1 MALVPFASRCV
12 GYQIPTCGGL
22 AMQVRRCAVVFI
34 EPRERLDFDL
44 SQLVAGGTGVEMVRE
59 WIALAAHL
67 DQETVLDADEVESIG
82 LLSPTQWITFE
93 EACKLLPQERVDGL
107 ICKGLLVTDHEDHAT
122 MREQDEKIRA
132 SHWRGLSAAMHRH
145 TRWQG
150 IDTHEAERRFGK
162 ETEQPFF
169 DRLGAPEPP
178 VRERVESARR
188 IALGKP
194 AESSLEALIRQRVTC
209 RSWDASRPL
218 STEDFA
224 STLYRTFAARAVSDE
239 PGITVMKRAVPSAGG
254 LHPTEAYLLVQ
265 NVEGVKP
272 GLYHYH
278 PIDHAL
284 EPLGDVPGSESAALA
299 LRMVAGQQHF
309 MKAHVLIVLAS
320 RFRRTFWKYRN
331 HAKAFRAVILD
342 AGHLSQMLYLAA
354 TERGL
359 AAFITAAV
367 NERDIEQIFGL
378 DPMLEGVLA
387 VSGFGWRGNLV
398 DEVEFDPLGSV
409 WPKST

>member
-1 MALVPFASRCV
+1 MH
-12 GYQIPTCGGL
+12 I
-22 AMQVRRCAVVFI
+22 RRCAVVFI

-44 SQLVAGGTGVEMVRE
+44 GRLVTGGTGVEMVRE

-67 DQETVLDADEVESIG
+67 DDEIALDTAEVTALGALSLEEWIDFDDACRTLPREVLER
-82 LLSPTQWITFE
+82 LL
-93 EACKLLPQERVDGL
+93 D
-107 ICKGLLVTDHEDHAT
+107 KGLLLGDGDENAGTGERD
-122 MREQDEKIRA
+122 EQVRT
-132 SHWRGLSAAMHRH
+132 SHWRGLAATVHRH
-145 TRWQG
+145 TRWSG
-150 IDTHEAERRFGK
+150 VDTLEAERRFGE
-162 ETEQPFF
+162 ETDRPFLE
-169 DRLGAPEPP
+169 RLGEPETP
-178 VRERVESARR
+178 VRERVESNQR

-194 AESSLEALIRQRVTC
+194 TDSALEALIRQRVTC
-209 RSWDASRPL
+209 RNWDVSRPL
-218 STEDFA
+218 SAEDFA

-265 NVEGVKP
+265 NVEGVTP

-284 EPLGDVPGSESAALA
+284 EPLGDIAAEDSQALA
-299 LRMVAGQQHF
+299 LRIVAGQRHF
-309 MKAHVLIVLAS
+309 MKAHVIIILAS

-331 HAKAFRAVILD
+331 HAKAYRAIILD
-342 AGHLSQMLYLAA
+342 AGHLSQALYLAA
-354 TERGL
+354 AERGL

-367 NERDIEQIFGL
+367 NERDIEEIFGL

-387 VSGFGWRGNLV
+387 VSGFGWRGELV

-409 WPKST
+409 WPRSD

>member
-1 MALVPFASRCV
+1 MH
-12 GYQIPTCGGL
+12 I
-22 AMQVRRCAVVFI
+22 RRCAVVFI

-44 SQLVAGGTGVEMVRE
+44 GRLVTGGTGVEMVRE

-67 DQETVLDADEVESIG
+67 DDEIALDTAEVTALGALSLEKWIDFDDACRTLPREVLER
-82 LLSPTQWITFE
+82 LL
-93 EACKLLPQERVDGL
+93 D
-107 ICKGLLVTDHEDHAT
+107 KGLLLGDGDENAGT
-122 MREQDEKIRA
+122 RERDEQVRT
-132 SHWRGLSAAMHRH
+132 SHWRGLAATVHRH
-145 TRWQG
+145 TRWSG
-150 IDTHEAERRFGK
+150 VDTLEAERRFGE
-162 ETEQPFF
+162 ETDRPFLE
-169 DRLGAPEPP
+169 RLGEPETP
-178 VRERVESARR
+178 VRERVESNQR

-194 AESSLEALIRQRVTC
+194 TDSALEALIRQRVTC
-209 RSWDASRPL
+209 RNWDVSRPL
-218 STEDFA
+218 SAEDFA

-265 NVEGVKP
+265 NVEGVTP

-284 EPLGDVPGSESAALA
+284 EPLGDIAAEDSQALA
-299 LRMVAGQQHF
+299 LRIVAGQRHF
-309 MKAHVLIVLAS
+309 MKAHVIIILAS

-331 HAKAFRAVILD
+331 HAKAYRAIILD
-342 AGHLSQMLYLAA
+342 AGHLSQALYLAA
-354 TERGL
+354 AERGL

-367 NERDIEQIFGL
+367 NERDIEEIFGL

-387 VSGFGWRGNLV
+387 VSGFGWRGELV

-409 WPKST
+409 WPRSG

>member
-1 MALVPFASRCV
+1 
-12 GYQIPTCGGL
+12 
-22 AMQVRRCAVVFI
+22 MQVRRCAVVHI

-44 SQLVAGGTGVEMVRE
+44 ARLVAGGTGVDTVRE

-67 DQETVLDADEVESIG
+67 DAEVLLDGDEVSVIG
-82 LLSPTQWITFE
+82 ALSPEQWTE
-93 EACKLLPQERVDGL
+93 WDDLAARLPHAILENL
-107 ICKGLLVTDHEDHAT
+107 IAKGLLISGEEAASGARDSD
-122 MREQDEKIRA
+122 EQVRA
-132 SHWRGLSAAMHRH
+132 SHWRGLSATLHRH

-150 IDTHEAERRFGK
+150 IDTLEAERRFGS
-162 ETEQPFF
+162 ETDRPFLE
-169 DRLGAPEPP
+169 RLGTPESP
-178 VRERVESARR
+178 VRERVEQNRR
-188 IALGKP
+188 IALARP
-194 AESSLEALIRQRVTC
+194 ADTALEALIRQRVTC
-209 RSWDASRPL
+209 RNWDSARPIAA
-218 STEDFA
+218 EDFA
-224 STLYRTFAARAVSDE
+224 NTLYRTFAARAVSDE

-265 NVEGVKP
+265 NVEGVQP

-284 EPLGDVPGSESAALA
+284 EPLAEIAAADTAALA
-299 LRMVAGQQHF
+299 LRIVAGQRHF
-309 MKAHVLIVLAS
+309 MNAQVLIVLAS

-331 HAKAFRAVILD
+331 HAKAYRAVILD
-342 AGHLSQMLYLAA
+342 AGHLSQMLYLSA

-367 NERDIEQIFGL
+367 NERDIEAIFGL

-387 VSGFGWRGNLV
+387 VCGFGWRGELV

-409 WPKST
+409 WPKGQGMVKDG

>member
-1 MALVPFASRCV
+1 
-12 GYQIPTCGGL
+12 
-22 AMQVRRCAVVFI
+22 MQVRRCAAVYI

-44 SQLVAGGTGVEMVRE
+44 ARLLSANGTGLDTILE
-59 WIALAAHL
+59 WIGLAPHRDAEITLEQRDLAVLGALSP
-67 DQETVLDADEVESIG
+67 ETWIPLESVLEVHPKEVVDKLIKGGLLITDAERESDINMADEN
-82 LLSPTQWITFE
+82 
-93 EACKLLPQERVDGL
+93 
-107 ICKGLLVTDHEDHAT
+107 
-122 MREQDEKIRA
+122 IRA
-132 SHWRGLSAAMHRH
+132 SHWRSISATLHRH
-145 TRWQG
+145 TRWNDV
-150 IDTHEAERRFGK
+150 DTLEAEQKFG
-162 ETEQPFF
+162 EEAGQSFLE
-169 DRLGAPEPP
+169 RLGTPEPP
-178 VRERVESARR
+178 VRERVEPAQR

-194 AESSLEALIRQRVTC
+194 AETELESLIRQRVTC
-209 RSWDASRPL
+209 RNWDASRPL
-218 STEDFA
+218 SADDFA

-239 PGITVMKRAVPSAGG
+239 PGIAVMKRAVPSAGG

-265 NVEGVKP
+265 NVEGVTP

-284 EPLGDVPGSESAALA
+284 EPLGDLPGSESATLA
-299 LRMVAGQQHF
+299 LRIVAGQRHF

-367 NERDIEQIFGL
+367 NERDIEEIFGL

-387 VSGFGWRGNLV
+387 VSGFGWRGERV

-409 WPKST
+409 WPRPA

>member
-1 MALVPFASRCV
+1 MH
-12 GYQIPTCGGL
+12 I
-22 AMQVRRCAVVFI
+22 RRCAVVFI

-44 SQLVAGGTGVEMVRE
+44 GRLVTGGTGVEMVRE

-67 DQETVLDADEVESIG
+67 DDEIALDTAEVTALGALSLEKWIDFDDACRTLPREVLER
-82 LLSPTQWITFE
+82 LL
-93 EACKLLPQERVDGL
+93 D
-107 ICKGLLVTDHEDHAT
+107 KGLLLGDGDENAGTGERD
-122 MREQDEKIRA
+122 EQVRT
-132 SHWRGLSAAMHRH
+132 SHWRGLAATVHRH
-145 TRWQG
+145 TRWSG
-150 IDTHEAERRFGK
+150 VDTLEAERRFGE
-162 ETEQPFF
+162 ETDRPFLE
-169 DRLGAPEPP
+169 RLGEPETP
-178 VRERVESARR
+178 VRERVESNQR

-194 AESSLEALIRQRVTC
+194 TDSALEALIRQRVTC
-209 RSWDASRPL
+209 RNWDVSRPL
-218 STEDFA
+218 SAEDFA

-265 NVEGVKP
+265 NVEGVTP

-284 EPLGDVPGSESAALA
+284 EPLGDIAAEDSQALA
-299 LRMVAGQQHF
+299 LRIVAGQRHF
-309 MKAHVLIVLAS
+309 MKAHVIIILAS

-331 HAKAFRAVILD
+331 HAKAYRAIILD
-342 AGHLSQMLYLAA
+342 AGHLSQTLYLVAA
-354 TERGL
+354 ERGL

-367 NERDIEQIFGL
+367 NERDIEEIFGL

-387 VSGFGWRGNLV
+387 VSGFGWRGELV

-409 WPKST
+409 WPRSG

>member
-1 MALVPFASRCV
+1 MH
-12 GYQIPTCGGL
+12 I
-22 AMQVRRCAVVFI
+22 RRCAVVFI

-44 SQLVAGGTGVEMVRE
+44 GRLVTGGTGVEMVRE

-67 DQETVLDADEVESIG
+67 DDEIALDTAEVTALGALSLEKWIDFDDACRTLPREVLER
-82 LLSPTQWITFE
+82 LL
-93 EACKLLPQERVDGL
+93 D
-107 ICKGLLVTDHEDHAT
+107 KGLLLGDGDENAGT
-122 MREQDEKIRA
+122 RERDEQVRT
-132 SHWRGLSAAMHRH
+132 SHWRGLAATVHRH
-145 TRWQG
+145 TRWSG
-150 IDTHEAERRFGK
+150 VDTLEAERRFGE
-162 ETEQPFF
+162 ETDRPFLE
-169 DRLGAPEPP
+169 RLGEPETP
-178 VRERVESARR
+178 VRERVESNQR

-194 AESSLEALIRQRVTC
+194 TDSALEALIRQRVTC
-209 RSWDASRPL
+209 RNWDVSRPL
-218 STEDFA
+218 SAEDFA

-265 NVEGVKP
+265 NVEGVTP

-284 EPLGDVPGSESAALA
+284 EPLGDIAAEDSQALA
-299 LRMVAGQQHF
+299 LRIVAGQRHF
-309 MKAHVLIVLAS
+309 MKAHVIIILAS

-331 HAKAFRAVILD
+331 HAKAYRAIILD
-342 AGHLSQMLYLAA
+342 AGHLSQTLYLVAA
-354 TERGL
+354 ERGL

-367 NERDIEQIFGL
+367 NERDIEEIFGL

-387 VSGFGWRGNLV
+387 VSGFGWRGELV

-409 WPKST
+409 WPRSD

>member
-1 MALVPFASRCV
+1 MTPVPCAPRCV
-12 GYQIPTCGGL
+12 GYQITTLRNPS
-22 AMQVRRCAVVFI
+22 MQVRRCAVVFI

-44 SQLVAGGTGVEMVRE
+44 ARLVAGGTGVDTVRE
-59 WIALAAHL
+59 WIALTAHL
-67 DQETVLDADEVESIG
+67 NEEVVLDPGEVEVMG
-82 LLSPTQWITFE
+82 ALSPEQWLTFE
-93 EACKLLPQERVDGL
+93 EACEASPRELLNGL
-107 ICKGLLVTDHEDHAT
+107 IRKGLLVCDDENHST

-150 IDTHEAERRFGK
+150 IDTLEAERRFSRK
-162 ETEQPFF
+162 TDRPFL
-169 DRLGAPEPP
+169 DRIGTPEPP
-178 VRERVESARR
+178 VHERVESAKR
-188 IALGKP
+188 IRLASAPDGD
-194 AESSLEALIRQRVTC
+194 LEKLVRQRVTC
-209 RSWDASRPL
+209 RNWDASRPL
-218 STEDFA
+218 SADDFA

-239 PGITVMKRAVPSAGG
+239 PGIAVMKRAVPSAGG

-265 NVEGVKP
+265 NVEGVTP

-284 EPLGDVPGSESAALA
+284 EPLGVVPGSESANLA
-299 LRMVAGQQHF
+299 LRIVAGQRHF

-367 NERDIEQIFGL
+367 NEHDIEQIFGL

-387 VSGFGWRGNLV
+387 VSGFGWRGELV

-409 WPKST
+409 WPRPA

>member
-1 MALVPFASRCV
+1 
-12 GYQIPTCGGL
+12 
-22 AMQVRRCAVVFI
+22 MQVRRCAVVHV

-44 SQLVAGGTGVEMVRE
+44 ARLVAGGTGVESVRE

-67 DQETVLDADEVESIG
+67 DAEIPLDGEEITVLGV
-82 LLSPTQWITFE
+82 LSPEQWVDFDDLASRQPRAILE
-93 EACKLLPQERVDGL
+93 SLLA
-107 ICKGLLVTDHEDHAT
+107 KGLLISDEPAPSTARDGD
-122 MREQDEKIRA
+122 EQVRA
-132 SHWRGLSAAMHRH
+132 SHWRGLSATLHRH

-150 IDTHEAERRFGK
+150 IDTLEAERRFGS
-162 ETEQPFF
+162 ETDRPFLE
-169 DRLGAPEPP
+169 RLGTPEPP
-178 VRERVESARR
+178 VRERVEPGRR

-194 AESSLEALIRQRVTC
+194 ADSALETLIRQRVTC
-209 RSWDASRPL
+209 RNWDSTRPI
-218 STEDFA
+218 SAEDFA

-239 PGITVMKRAVPSAGG
+239 PGIAVMKRAVPSAGG

-265 NVEGVKP
+265 NVDGVKP

-284 EPLGDVPGSESAALA
+284 EPLADVAAVDSAALA
-299 LRMVAGQQHF
+299 LRIVAGQRHF
-309 MKAHVLIVLAS
+309 MNAQVLIVLAS

-331 HAKAFRAVILD
+331 HAKAYRAVILD

-367 NERDIEQIFGL
+367 NERDIEEVFGL

-387 VSGFGWRGNLV
+387 VTGFGWRGELV
-398 DEVEFDPLGSV
+398 DEVEFDPLNSV
-409 WPKST
+409 WPNGGGMKKPE